1 MPVRLISRVRGM
13 GVAVSVSTST
23 SARRALMDSLWLTP
37 KRCSSS
43 TTSRP
48 RSLKAMSVD
57 SSRWVPMTTST
68 SPEVTPAVTA
78 RAWAGVRKRLSTS
91 TRTGYGGEALGEGL
105 EVLLGQQGGGH
116 QDGGLACRPGPP

>member
-13 GVAVSVSTST
+13 GVAVRVSTST
-23 SARRALMDSLWLTP
+23 LARNCLIASLWVTP

-48 RSLKAMSVD
+48 RFLNLMSSD

-68 SPEVTPAVTA
+68 LPSASPSTTFL
-78 RAWAGVRKRLSTS
+78 AWPGVRNRDRTS
-91 TRTGYGGEALGEGL
+91 TRTG
-105 EVLLGQQGGGH
+105 
-116 QDGGLACRPGPP
+116 